1 MVTETGAL
9 EASKAVNDLLH
20 YCPEDQE
27 ALLELLDDYF
37 TSPADL
43 ESSDDEQDTIE
54 ARGTIVE

>member
-1 MVTETGAL
+1 MATKTSAT

-43 ESSDDEQDTIE
+43 GSIDDEQDTIE
-54 ARGTIVE
+54 ERGTLLE